1 MRCQNH
7 EDVSVAPGGR
17 EHAGA
22 SSVPALRRSP
32 TGPVTVVIGKMVP
45 CAWSVDCE
53 TLFDYSSIARW
64 AGDDISCLFTK
75 EL

>member
-1 MRCQNH
+1 
-7 EDVSVAPGGR
+7 
-17 EHAGA
+17 
-22 SSVPALRRSP
+22 
-32 TGPVTVVIGKMVP
+32 VTVVIGKMVP

-64 AGDDISCLFTK
+64 AGDDISLLFTT